1 MSKRSLSGVQ
11 PSGELHIGNYFGAIR
26 QHVAAQDNAF
36 YFIADFHAL
45 TSLGKADELRQNTR
59 HVAATYLALGLDPE
73 RAVFFRQSDV
83 PQVCEISWILSNV
96 AAMGLLERAHSYKDK
111 IAKGLQPKVG
121 LFTYPI
127 LMAAD
132 ILAYDSDVV
141 PVGKD
146 QVQHIEITRDLAIAF
161 NAHYGEE
168 TFKLPSFTLG
178 TPEVVPGIDGE
189 KMSKSYGNTLPIF
202 TRGKAL
208 KSLVMSIKTDSKGLD
223 DPKDPSTCTVFALH
237 KLFATPEASAEMAE
251 RYRAGGYGYGHA
263 KQALLAQIEQHFGP
277 AYERYDALMARPDEL
292 EDHLRTGAVK
302 ARAEAQKVLTRARR
316 ACGLE

>member
-1 MSKRSLSGVQ
+1 MSERSLSGVQ
-11 PSGELHIGNYFGAIR
+11 PSGELHLGNYFGAIR
-26 QHVAAQDNAF
+26 QHVAAQDDAY
-36 YFIADFHAL
+36 YFIADYHAL
-45 TSLGKADELRQNTR
+45 TSLRDAESLRQNTR
-59 HVAATYLALGLDPE
+59 HVAAAYLALGLDPE

-83 PQVCEISWILSNV
+83 PEVCELSWLLSNV

-161 NAHYGEE
+161 NALFGD
-168 TFKLPSFTLG
+168 TFKLPRFTLG
-178 TPEVVPGIDGE
+178 TPELVPGLDGE
-189 KMSKSYGNTLPIF
+189 KMSKSYDNAIPIF

-208 KSLVMSIKTDSKGLD
+208 KSLVMSIKTDSKALE
-223 DPKDPSTCTVFALH
+223 DPKDPDTCTVFQIFR
-237 KLFATPEASAEMAE
+237 LFASDAERIEMAE
-251 RYRAGGYGYGHA
+251 HYRAGGYGYGHA
-263 KQALLAQIEQHFGP
+263 KQALLKKIEERFSP
-277 AYERYDALMARPDEL
+277 AWTRYDELLARPTDL
-292 EDHLRTGAVK
+292 EDLLRVGAVK
-302 ARAEAQKVLTRARR
+302 ARAQARLVVNRARL
-316 ACGLE
+316 ACGLD